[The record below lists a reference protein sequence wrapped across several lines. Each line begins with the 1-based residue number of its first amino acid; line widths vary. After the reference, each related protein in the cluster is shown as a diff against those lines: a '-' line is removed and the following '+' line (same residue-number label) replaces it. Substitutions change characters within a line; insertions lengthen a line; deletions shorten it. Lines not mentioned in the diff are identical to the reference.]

1 MANKILI
8 VHGYSDG
15 AQSFTILRDF
25 LVNNELY
32 QRQNVAYVSYA
43 SLEDA
48 ANFEDFSDK
57 LDEDYARLYDQERID
72 VACHSTGSLVVRA
85 WLWMRL
91 KRQLENGQQPISPVE
106 HLLSFAPANFGSD
119 IALLGQSFLQKFR
132 MTFSP
137 NERPGDTFQSGKIV
151 LEDLEPAS
159 PFQWGLSVDDLHGET
174 YFTPSLPPEC
184 ACYPFIFAAGN
195 RPTGIVAEL
204 VHGQRK
210 SGTDGTVRICG
221 TSLNT
226 RKCNVNFSKKEV
238 APVWQPETK
247 FPNIPYSVF
256 NGFNHSTLVQ
266 TDLPAFGAADGP
278 AGLLK
283 KALSVKTHADFATVA
298 QEFQSTSERNY
309 QAIKAA
315 DSDEA
320 KPFQQFFFR
329 VSDDTGIEVTD
340 YFIDFHVLK
349 PDNSVDADLTKLFDS
364 TFNADV
370 YTHSVNTAC
379 RVMMIDCGN
388 LESFFKNIVAAKGKV
403 VFDITG
409 CSSVPNVDFV
419 QGHCVVFDGANP
431 IKPGP
436 SFLYP
441 NTTTLVE
448 VTLVRKESDE
458 LLRLLDSD
466 LNPVAYL
473 SKAKVAPPEPTGR
486 ARLLTQQ

>member
-1 MANKILI
+1 MANNILI

-25 LVNNELY
+25 FVSSGLY
-32 QRQNVAYVSYA
+32 QKANVAYVSYA

-48 ANFEDFSDK
+48 ACFEDFSDK
-57 LDEDYARLYDQERID
+57 LDEDYTRLYGQERID

-85 WLWMRL
+85 WLRMRL
-91 KRQLENGQQPISPVE
+91 GRQLQGGQQPISPVE

-119 IALLGQSFLQKFR
+119 IAVLGQSFLQKFR

-137 NERPGDTFQSGKIV
+137 NERPGDAFQSGKIV

-159 PFQWGLSVDDLHGET
+159 PFQWDLSVNDLHGET
-174 YFTPSLPPEC
+174 YFTPSLPPQSV
-184 ACYPFIFAAGN
+184 CYPFVFAAGN

-210 SGTDGTVRICG
+210 LGTDGTVRICG

-226 RKCNVNFSKKEV
+226 RKCNVNFFKKEV
-238 APVWQPETK
+238 APIWEPETK
-247 FPNIPYSVF
+247 FPSIPYSVF

-266 TDLPAFGAADGP
+266 SNLPSFIRADGP
-278 AGLLK
+278 AGLIRR
-283 KALSVKTHADFATVA
+283 ALSVKTHADYEAVA
-298 QEFQSTSERNY
+298 QEFRSTSERNY

-315 DSDEA
+315 DADESR
-320 KPFQQFFFR
+320 PFQQFFFR

-364 TFNADV
+364 TFNADI

-388 LESFFKNIVAAKGKV
+388 LESFSEKIVAAKGKV

-436 SFLYP
+436 TFLFP

-466 LNPVAYL
+466 LNPVTYL
-473 SKAKVAPPEPTGR
+473 AKAEVAPPELTGR